1 MKSGSQTRII
11 VGSLQAGP
19 EDPLPSP
26 VVAVSYESPQE
37 AIAAAK
43 LLFSIQ
49 SGSKPFASGP
59 PIYMGDTRIRV
70 RFIGRPFGVLC
81 TVEAKADPRHLTWAF
96 YAADIVSNEQFV
108 AFRKL
113 LDLTR
118 SYVLTVAHGERVL
131 TDDLYL
137 VKYAIEERRV
147 PS

>member
-1 MKSGSQTRII
+1 MSSSFQARII

-26 VVAVSYESPQE
+26 VVAVSFDSLQE

-43 LLFSIQ
+43 LLFSVQ
-49 SGSKPFASGP
+49 NGSKPFASGP
-59 PIYMGDTRIRV
+59 PTYMGDTRIIV
-70 RFIGRPFGVLC
+70 RFLGRPDGVLC
-81 TVEAKADPRHLTWAF
+81 TVEAKSHPKHLTWAF
-96 YAADIVSNEQFV
+96 CSAGLVSNEQFI

-113 LDLTR
+113 LDLAK